1 MENNKY
7 YWAGLVVA
15 VIIIA
20 GGAYYYSQKTAPVDV
35 DDDTATTTDK
45 TRPELIT
52 AKHQFKN
59 GNHII
64 AGETNLPTICDLLN
78 QNVSVAESFPEQ
90 VTLQFTTT
98 NKDPN
103 CLERVTPVRFR
114 FDFGADEKA
123 TIKATWNGAP
133 VELNLIP
140 VGPDEDL
147 TNFEVEVKG

>member
-7 YWAGLVVA
+7 YWAGLVV
-15 VIIIA
+15 VIILIV
-20 GGAYYYSQKTAPVDV
+20 GGAYYYSQKTAPLAG
-35 DDDTATTTDK
+35 DDDMATTTDK

-52 AKHQFKN
+52 AKHQIKN

-78 QNVSVAESFPEQ
+78 QNVTVAKSLPEQ
-90 VTLQFTTT
+90 VTLEFTTT
-98 NKDPN
+98 NQDPN

-114 FDFGADEKA
+114 FDLTADEKA
-123 TIKATWNGAP
+123 DFKATWNGAP
-133 VELNLIP
+133 VRLNLIP

-147 TNFEVEVKG
+147 TNFEVELKG